1 MTTKNMIETTAD
13 GSIVLPSYAHATDGW
28 KFTDNEYGVLI
39 FQSENKMLGMEFNI
53 FIGWNDPQPHAE
65 LNPSRSH
72 TFTEAENIYD
82 VADMIDEFRAWLKD
96 CAAAFDWIQTVDA
109 EKGIDVLTM
118 RESRHHDTPEIPTE
132 SDEDEADTLPF
143 VWADAGMECSDSA
156 DGKVFEF
163 TGGVGV
169 PGANACAVTRQNY
182 TVSAEGRTKN
192 VTCSFELQSDPL
204 PLDRAYLAAAAI
216 ALAAAGIEMNA
227 PTPSADEV
235 NALARLLHGFALDTF
250 AKGEALHDR
259 VHA

>member
-1 MTTKNMIETTAD
+1 MTKNMIETTAD
-13 GSIVLPSYAHATDGW
+13 GSIVLPTYSHATDGW
-28 KFTDNEYGVLI
+28 KFTEAKDGILI
-39 FQSENKMLGMEFNI
+39 FQPENKMLGMEFNI
-53 FIGWNDPQPHAE
+53 FIGWNDPHPHAE
-65 LNPSRSH
+65 LNQASSL
-72 TFTEAENIYD
+72 TFTEAENLYD
-82 VADMIDEFRAWLKD
+82 VADAVDYYHAWLKD
-96 CAAAFDWIQTVDA
+96 CADAFSWIQTIDA
-109 EKGIDVLTM
+109 VLGKDTLPM
-118 RESRHHDTPEIPTE
+118 RSLRHRDTPEIPAE
-132 SDEDEADTLPF
+132 SDGDEADTLPF

-169 PGANACAVTRQNY
+169 PDANACAVTRQNY
-182 TVSAEGRTKN
+182 IVNAEGRTKN

-204 PLDRAYLAAAAI
+204 PLDRAYPAAAAI

-250 AKGEALHDR
+250 VKGEALHDR

>member
-1 MTTKNMIETTAD
+1 MTTKDMIETTAD

-65 LNPSRSH
+65 LNPSSSH

-82 VADMIDEFRAWLKD
+82 VADMIDEFHAWLKD

-118 RESRHHDTPEIPTE
+118 RESRHHDTPEIPVKT
-132 SDEDEADTLPF
+132 EDEEADVLPF
-143 VWADAGMECSDSA
+143 VWADAG
-156 DGKVFEF
+156 
-163 TGGVGV
+163 
-169 PGANACAVTRQNY
+169 
-182 TVSAEGRTKN
+182 
-192 VTCSFELQSDPL
+192 
-204 PLDRAYLAAAAI
+204 I

-235 NALARLLHGFALDTF
+235 NALARLLHGFTLDTF